1 MKKIIGTM
9 ALASAALLAG
19 CGGGGGSPGETF
31 EQYQIT
37 LSADRTTLPLN
48 IAHQPAGI
56 GAYAPYTTTL
66 NVHATAGGRP
76 IPNAEDGAFACNV
89 ESGLDVGALYYL
101 DGNDEHEDED
111 GNPVAFRNI
120 TLGANAGGNSFH
132 FHAGDLAGVARI
144 TCTVTDPRDNRI
156 YSASVDITVG
166 APTGR
171 PASVIFAAQAPFY
184 LGSRDNVN
192 DIRNNIGLQAF
203 VMDDANQPIGPS
215 AAPNVR
221 VRILPT
227 GASQGARLF
236 KQSQSGSVI
245 DTHTESGGV
254 ALFSLSSGPNRGVI
268 LLELSVDRHDN
279 DVSNGI
285 QDQVTQ
291 LLAVPVVDGVSLV
304 PLAFDGADLTVQRN
318 VPFAEALQAEGG
330 TPPFTWTNLT
340 SLPAGLTMSTTGV
353 ISGVASARAG
363 TYVTLVRVTDVY
375 GDFADGSLSITVT
388 DSPIVIASASIQ
400 ATAGIPF
407 AYVLTATGGV
417 EPYNWSIMSGP
428 GDVSLNSGT
437 GLISGKLNDAG
448 TYSMAIQV
456 TDSNG
461 NRGVTNITIE
471 VEEPEEP

>member
-1 MKKIIGTM
+1 MKKIIGIIG
-9 ALASAALLAG
+9 LASAALLAG

-37 LSADRTTLPLN
+37 LTADRTTLPLN

-89 ESGLDVGALYYL
+89 ESGLGVGALYYL
-101 DGNDEHEDED
+101 DGDDEHEDDD
-111 GNPVAFRNI
+111 GNPVAYRSI

-132 FHAGDLAGVARI
+132 FHAGDQAGEARI
-144 TCTVTDPRDNRI
+144 TCAVTDPRDNRI
-156 YSASVDITVG
+156 YSASANITVG
-166 APTGR
+166 AATGR

-184 LGSRDNVN
+184 LGSQNNLN

-215 AAPNVR
+215 DKPNVR

-227 GASQGARLF
+227 TVASQGARLI
-236 KQSQSGSVI
+236 KGSQSGNTI
-245 DTHTESGGV
+245 EAHTESGGV

-268 LLELSVDRHDN
+268 LLELSVDRQDN

-291 LLAVPVVDGVSLV
+291 LLAVQVVDGVSLI
-304 PLAFDGADLTVQRN
+304 PLSFAGADMTVQRN
-318 VPFAEALQAEGG
+318 TPFAEVLEATGG
-330 TPPFTWTNLT
+330 TPPFVWENLT
-340 SLPAGLTMSTTGV
+340 ALPAGLTLSG
-353 ISGVASARAG
+353 SGVVSGIASARAG
-363 TYVTLVRVTDVY
+363 TYVTSVRVTDVF
-375 GDFADGSLSITVT
+375 GNFDEGSLSITVT
-388 DSPIVIASASIQ
+388 DSPIAIASASIQ
-400 ATAGIPF
+400 ATDGQPF
-407 AYVLTATGGV
+407 SYVLTATGGV
-417 EPYNWSIMSGP
+417 EPYTWSILGGSSG
-428 GDVSLNSGT
+428 VSVNSAT
-437 GLISGKLNDAG
+437 GVISGSLSEG
-448 TYSMAIQV
+448 SYSIAVQV

-461 NRGVTNITIE
+461 NRGVTNVSIE
-471 VEEPEEP
+471 VKEAP